1 MSNSSFLFK
10 FCSKL
15 KNSQK
20 DLVSKILLHFL
31 CISGQTWAKWKT
43 QDGCGYFRC
52 RKFLASI
59 DARCQIKFNRGIEK
73 FGCRDAKWHP
83 SNPSASKRPRC
94 QNFLKSRHRAQN
106 RSNTSTKRAQPNPA
120 DHQRDRPRTS
130 KINKN
135 RYSHDR
141 KMIRP
146 SFFIIF

>member
-1 MSNSSFLFK
+1 MLLAFRFWINF
-10 FCSKL
+10 SKSL
-15 KNSQK
+15 RF
-20 DLVSKILLHFL
+20 SKSGL
-31 CISGQTWAKWKT
+31 GQTWAKWKT

-130 KINKN
+130 KIYKN